1 MPRDIYHSL
10 NYDHD
15 EINHLLSLVQDGQ
28 VLTNEEYKELKES
41 ILVLLEL
48 ENAFNEFVANL
59 EIPDEVRDLKDFED
73 YYTKD
78 IVDRMINN
86 AVDSLAARIDWT
98 ESESELAFATKI
110 ALENQAETLK
120 EYIKDY
126 VDNRFRN
133 PEFPSYAKKSE
144 LLLKADEKHTH
155 ELEDIR
161 GIEEKLDKANEIA
174 ETFKNAL
181 SDVKHDHGNKDVLDQ
196 ITMAKLQAWDN
207 FLDEAFEQ
215 LALKADIVHNHDT
228 LYACKHL
235 EHSHNN
241 LEVLDSID
249 AATLKELKAALLYNT
264 NENPNHT
271 HSNMSVLNSI
281 TQERINS
288 WDRGGNGG
296 GSSEGSDE
304 PWNEGRV
311 TSKEVGG
318 IPAGTNL
325 DGKTMREII
334 SMMLYPEIAP
344 KLSINLD
351 TSPTGSIFEVG
362 TTVTLNKITA
372 SVTKTSN
379 DIKSVTLYKSNT
391 AIESV
396 TDIQN
401 TNKNMTFSWD
411 INEDITSSMATGHYK
426 VVVEDIKGKT
436 ASVGTKAINFYDPIY
451 YGVVNSNIGVGNITE
466 SIVLAFNG
474 KIIEAKGNKVVS
486 YTTHAEKM
494 VFAYPKKYGSLSS
507 IIDPN
512 GFDIIKSVDVVTL
525 TIKNVEYY
533 IYMNNANTNTD
544 FKLEFI
550 F

>member
-15 EINHLLSLVQDGQ
+15 EINHLLDLVQNGQ
-28 VLTNEEYKELKES
+28 VLTNDEYKELKES

-48 ENAFNEFVANL
+48 ENDFNEFVANL

-120 EYIKDY
+120 DYIKDY

-144 LLLKADEKHTH
+144 LLLKADERHTH

-174 ETFKNAL
+174 ETFKIAL
-181 SDVKHDHGNKDVLDQ
+181 DGVKHDHGNKDVLDQ

-207 FLDEAFEQ
+207 FLDEAFKQ
-215 LALKADIVHNHDT
+215 LAFKADIVHNHDT

-235 EHSHNN
+235 EHAHNN
-241 LEVLDSID
+241 LSILDSID
-249 AATLKELKAALLYNT
+249 AATLKALGNT
-264 NENPNHT
+264 DENTIHS

-281 TQERINS
+281 TQEKIDL
-288 WDRGGNGG
+288 WDQGGNSG
-296 GSSEGSDE
+296 EDSDE
-304 PWNEGRV
+304 PWDEGRV

-334 SMMLYPEIAP
+334 SMMLYPDIAP

-351 TSPTGSIFEVG
+351 NSPSGSIFEVG
-362 TTVTLNKITA
+362 TTVTLNEITA

-379 DIKSVTLYKSNT
+379 DIKSVTLYESNT
-391 AIESV
+391 AIEAV

-401 TNKNMTFSWD
+401 TNNNMTFSWD
-411 INEDITSSMATGHYK
+411 INKDITSSMAAGHYK
-426 VVVEDIKGKT
+426 VIVEDIKGKT
-436 ASVGTKAINFYDPIY
+436 VSASTKAINFYNPMY
-451 YGVVNSNIGVGNITE
+451 YGVVNSNVGVENITE

-474 KIIEAKGNKVVS
+474 KIIEAKGNKAVS
-486 YTTHAEKM
+486 FTTSAERM
-494 VFAYPKKYGSLSS
+494 VFAYPKEYGPLSS
-507 IIDPN
+507 IVDPN
-512 GFDIIKSVDVVTL
+512 RYDIIKSFDMTTL

-533 IYMNNANTNTD
+533 VYMNNANTSTN

>member
-28 VLTNEEYKELKES
+28 VLTNEEYKELKEA

-48 ENAFNEFVANL
+48 ENDFNEFVANL

-86 AVDSLAARIDWT
+86 AIDSLAARIDWT

-110 ALENQAETLK
+110 ALENQSETLK

-126 VDNRFRN
+126 VDNRFKN

-144 LLLKADEKHTH
+144 LLLKADGQHTH

-174 ETFKNAL
+174 ETFKIAL
-181 SDVKHDHGNKDVLDQ
+181 DGVKHDHGNKDVLDQ

-215 LALKADIVHNHDT
+215 LAFKADIVHNHDT

-235 EHSHNN
+235 EHTHNN
-241 LEVLDSID
+241 LSVLDSID
-249 AATLKELKAALLYNT
+249 AATLKVLGNADENT
-264 NENPNHT
+264 IHT

-281 TQERINS
+281 TQEKIDL
-288 WDRGGNGG
+288 WDQGGNSGG
-296 GSSEGSDE
+296 DSDE
-304 PWNEGRV
+304 PWNEGRE
-311 TSKEVGG
+311 TIIEVGG
-318 IPAGTNL
+318 IPTGTNL

-351 TSPTGSIFEVG
+351 TSPTGSIFEIG
-362 TTVTLNKITA
+362 TTVTLNVITA

-396 TDIQN
+396 TGIQN
-401 TNKNMTFSWD
+401 TNDNMTFSWD
-411 INEDITSSMATGHYK
+411 INEDIISSMAAGHYK
-426 VVVEDIKGKT
+426 VIVEDIKGKT
-436 ASVGTKAINFYDPIY
+436 VSADSKAINFYDPIY
-451 YGVVNSNIGVGNITE
+451 YGVVNSNIEIENITE

-474 KIIEAKGNKVVS
+474 KIIEGKSNKVVS
-486 YTTHAEKM
+486 FTTNAERM
-494 VFAYPKKYGSLSS
+494 VFAYPKEYGPLSS
-507 IIDPN
+507 IVDPS
-512 GFDIIKSVDVVTL
+512 GFEIISSFDVATL

-533 IYMNNANTNTD
+533 IYMNNANTNTN